1 MKYYIIIITLFYYL
15 TFVNSFSIL
24 PKFNNN
30 NKKLSKLH
38 LNKYILDYTRFIT
51 NYEFDNCITEY
62 DINTTNVFHI
72 NNQIEFDRINNIVD
86 NIKHPIKVIIVYDK
100 NKNSSNIIYN
110 INDILKY

>member
-15 TFVNSFSIL
+15 TFVNLFSIL
-24 PKFNNN
+24 PTFNNN